1 VSHFVVQVLVVL
13 IYGALLYIIMAHIA
27 RNLSMLGE
35 QLQQIQDEGVHVM
48 HAAVH
53 YGTACIEMLSHAVTA
68 ATRMKV
74 LNCW

>member
-1 VSHFVVQVLVVL
+1 
-13 IYGALLYIIMAHIA
+13 MAHIA
-27 RNLSMLGE
+27 RNLSMLRE
-35 QLQQIQDEGVHVM
+35 QLQQIQDEGVHMM
-48 HAAVH
+48 HTAVH